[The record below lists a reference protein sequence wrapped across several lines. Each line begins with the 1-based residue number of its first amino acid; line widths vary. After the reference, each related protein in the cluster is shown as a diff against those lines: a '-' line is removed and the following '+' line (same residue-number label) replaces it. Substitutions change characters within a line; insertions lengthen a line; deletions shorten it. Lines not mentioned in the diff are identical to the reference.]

1 MIRQMLEKLFPDRR
15 PVEGEAQVQRRR
27 DIQNVVA
34 HATSSTREA
43 ERVIRMLEAEARAS
57 RGGEIQ

>member
-1 MIRQMLEKLFPDRR
+1 MIRRVLEKLFPDRR
-15 PVEGEAQVQRRR
+15 PVEDEDQTQRRR

-34 HATSSTREA
+34 HAHQSAREA

-57 RGGEIQ
+57 RGR